1 MTRLE
6 DIQEYY
12 KNLLIIQY
20 HNKPKAAAT
29 VGEWV
34 RCMSGDALMSELVS
48 AFDIDTAIG
57 AQLDMI
63 GSFVGLG
70 RNNQNDERYRVLL
83 KLKILK
89 NNIFPSMKNIDDA
102 LFNYFG
108 NLIMMNNNKDMTI
121 TYILNNELGDVIQIL
136 INENLLPAPLGVG
149 VNIITRTNPDQKYF
163 GYKRGDVSTEAVG
176 FSENE
181 NKQEAIW
188 LSSADIA
195 TGG

>member
-1 MTRLE
+1 MTKLE
-6 DIQEYY
+6 DIKEYY

-29 VGEWV
+29 VSEWV
-34 RCMSGDALMSELVS
+34 RCMCGDALMSELVS
-48 AFDIDTAIG
+48 AFDIDTAKG

-70 RNNQNDERYRVLL
+70 RNNQNDEKYRVLL

-89 NNIFPSMKNIDDA
+89 NNIYPSMKNIDDA

-108 NLIMMNNNKDMTI
+108 SLIMMNNNKDMTI

-163 GYKRGDVSTEAVG
+163 GYERGDTSTEAVG
-176 FSENE
+176 FSENG
-181 NKQEAIW
+181 NMQEAIW
-188 LSSADIA
+188 LSSDDIA
-195 TGG
+195 